1 MQSAP
6 TAFVADYASVLLGGN
21 GSGRTTILN
30 ALTGLVRSRAGTIR
44 MEGNECAGRR
54 PDEIVR
60 LGMAQVPQGRE
71 VFASMSVIDNL
82 ENGSGHPS

>member
-1 MQSAP
+1 
-6 TAFVADYASVLLGGN
+6 
-21 GSGRTTILN
+21 
-30 ALTGLVRSRAGTIR
+30 

-54 PDEIVR
+54 PEEIVR